1 MPPDPQRSPPAS
13 CLNTTKANL
22 GLSPARARCGSGT
35 CSPASP
41 CRQTHVFPRM
51 HPVGSQGQ
59 WGRRTPSVLPPGA
72 SASPCPAVPAAT
84 PGGAG
89 PCAELSVHHH
99 PHHPV
104 PCGHNNPGC
113 PLGTAGSPRTA
124 FPAPQPGSVAVPHV
138 GSAVPP
144 GSVRG
149 QDPRPA
155 PPPNKPAH
163 GGEHANACARAPL
176 LLAPPGLPLPC
187 AATNLRRS
195 RRSRWSR
202 SPRGCW
208 SCRHRAPSPRA
219 QRP

>member
-72 SASPCPAVPAAT
+72 SASPCPAGPAAT

-99 PHHPV
+99 PHQPV
-104 PCGHNNPGC
+104 PCGRNNPGC
-113 PLGTAGSPRTA
+113 PPGTAGSPRAA
-124 FPAPQPGSVAVPHV
+124 FPAPPWPCHAWGARCHRGRCRAGTLGQRRHRTNLRVAA
-138 GSAVPP
+138 SM
-144 GSVRG
+144 
-149 QDPRPA
+149 QT
-155 PPPNKPAH
+155 PAH
-163 GGEHANACARAPL
+163 GHLRSSLHLGCPFPAPL
-176 LLAPPGLPLPC
+176 R
-187 AATNLRRS
+187 T
-195 RRSRWSR
+195 
-202 SPRGCW
+202 
-208 SCRHRAPSPRA
+208 
-219 QRP
+219 

>member
-59 WGRRTPSVLPPGA
+59 RGRRTPSVLPPG
-72 SASPCPAVPAAT
+72 SLSLPLPR
-84 PGGAG
+84 GAG
-89 PCAELSVHHH
+89 SNTGRCRPLRRALRAPPSSSARALWAQQPRLPSGHGREPSRSV
-99 PHHPV
+99 P
-104 PCGHNNPGC
+104 
-113 PLGTAGSPRTA
+113 SS
-124 FPAPQPGSVAVPHV
+124 SVAVPRV

-144 GSVRG
+144 GSVQGR
-149 QDPRPA
+149 DPRPA
-155 PPPNKPAH
+155 PPSPNKPAR
-163 GGEHANACARAPL
+163 GSEHANACARAPP